1 MKRIG
6 MGLAIVVFLVVVGA
20 ILAPFL
26 IDLNRYKPTLL
37 SQIRPYVGREID
49 FQDIELTILTGLGA
63 EIQGLRIAD
72 DPAFSNEDF
81 LTLDRL
87 QVRIR
92 LLPLLGKKVE
102 VRSILIREP
111 VVRIVRNAKG
121 AFNFQNV
128 VISQAGATGAK
139 AEAQEESDSSSS
151 KKTSTGSLGFLA
163 GFLVNELEIQ
173 HGSILYRDE
182 KARAGSE
189 PLSVEQLDLKVE
201 DVSLHGPI
209 GIRLSAALM
218 EHAKQNFD
226 LTAQVG
232 PLGEQLQIEK
242 VPFKVQA
249 DLQEFPIK
257 SLLDWLPEGL
267 PMDVL
272 GGKLGF
278 QSVMEGSMEQGI
290 SSETEVDLSD
300 LVLQEPGEGG
310 EMTGKLEGKLSS
322 KMRLLYPAQQLLV
335 ESLACSV
342 NGNGVQMEGS
352 LEQFLKESRW
362 DVRARTENLRPA
374 DLLALFPMVARSLP
388 KDLRLDGPVV
398 MQLHSSGNPGDFKVD
413 GEASLDGMK
422 VEYGETFRKAA
433 SIPFSL
439 SFEGEKKAANL
450 TVKKLGVKL
459 HQLDAGVS
467 GDILLDK
474 PIRLGLL
481 IQTNSIS
488 LQGWEG
494 IFPILSSY
502 HIEGDLYARSSLRG
516 TPENLS
522 ANLQAASD
530 RMSFRMEASGP
541 ARESSEPIPGVLEA
555 LNLEVQARMEAGS
568 LAATAELKAK
578 SGEVRS
584 IRLDKILGRFQ
595 LQTNELE
602 ILGLELRA
610 YEGGI
615 RSTGRIDLGSKS
627 WLFRPVVQEVS
638 VGPLLDQLT
647 QYKGLFSG
655 KLSGELTAEGAAAE
669 EGQKAAVAANG
680 QFRISEGTL
689 ENFNLV
695 ESVLDALFGL
705 EGVAQALSKKQGEIA
720 KHEKTRFD
728 YMDLKF
734 DMKDQGIQ
742 LNSELH
748 NVHTSK
754 ITDSDVLLDGKVGL
768 EDQLLDLKG
777 KVLLSKK
784 HSEDLARQAEAL
796 KALLDPEQR
805 MVLPISLKGS
815 ISKPIPSLDS
825 QYVLGAMARYYGRK
839 GLEKLGEEL
848 GFPKKKEGKKPV
860 EKLLKDLLQK

>member
-1 MKRIG
+1 
-6 MGLAIVVFLVVVGA
+6 
-20 ILAPFL
+20 
-26 IDLNRYKPTLL
+26 
-37 SQIRPYVGREID
+37 
-49 FQDIELTILTGLGA
+49 
-63 EIQGLRIAD
+63 
-72 DPAFSNEDF
+72 
-81 LTLDRL
+81 
-87 QVRIR
+87 
-92 LLPLLGKKVE
+92 
-102 VRSILIREP
+102 
-111 VVRIVRNAKG
+111 
-121 AFNFQNV
+121 
-128 VISQAGATGAK
+128 
-139 AEAQEESDSSSS
+139 
-151 KKTSTGSLGFLA
+151 
-163 GFLVNELEIQ
+163 
-173 HGSILYRDE
+173 
-182 KARAGSE
+182 
-189 PLSVEQLDLKVE
+189 
-201 DVSLHGPI
+201 
-209 GIRLSAALM
+209 
-218 EHAKQNFD
+218 
-226 LTAQVG
+226 
-232 PLGEQLQIEK
+232 
-242 VPFKVQA
+242 
-249 DLQEFPIK
+249 
-257 SLLDWLPEGL
+257 
-267 PMDVL
+267 
-272 GGKLGF
+272 
-278 QSVMEGSMEQGI
+278 
-290 SSETEVDLSD
+290 
-300 LVLQEPGEGG
+300 
-310 EMTGKLEGKLSS
+310 
-322 KMRLLYPAQQLLV
+322 
-335 ESLACSV
+335 
-342 NGNGVQMEGS
+342 
-352 LEQFLKESRW
+352 
-362 DVRARTENLRPA
+362 
-374 DLLALFPMVARSLP
+374 
-388 KDLRLDGPVV
+388 
-398 MQLHSSGNPGDFKVD
+398 
-413 GEASLDGMK
+413 
-422 VEYGETFRKAA
+422 
-433 SIPFSL
+433 
-439 SFEGEKKAANL
+439 
-450 TVKKLGVKL
+450 
-459 HQLDAGVS
+459 
-467 GDILLDK
+467 
-474 PIRLGLL
+474 
-481 IQTNSIS
+481 
-488 LQGWEG
+488 
-494 IFPILSSY
+494 
-502 HIEGDLYARSSLRG
+502 
-516 TPENLS
+516 
-522 ANLQAASD
+522 
-530 RMSFRMEASGP
+530 MEASGP

-595 LQTNELE
+595 LQKNVLE

-615 RSTGRIDLGSKS
+615 RSTGRIDLASKS

-728 YMDLKF
+728 DMDLKF

-742 LNSELH
+742 MNSELH

-796 KALLDPEQR
+796 KALLNPEQR

-848 GFPKKKEGKKPV
+848 GLPKKKEGKKPV